1 MPHIHEKIDFTT
13 SALIVHK
20 NKVLL
25 RRHDK
30 YKIWL
35 SVGGHIELD
44 EDPNQAVIREVKEEV
59 GLTITL
65 IGESVKFKDEM
76 NLIPPRFLNRHRINE
91 THEHIDMVYFA
102 TIDDDTIVQGK
113 GEKSD
118 EIRWFTKEEL
128 MDPKLDT
135 KESMR
140 YYALKALEEV
150 HT

>member
-1 MPHIHEKIDFTT
+1 MPHLDEKIDFTT
-13 SALIVHK
+13 SALIVHE

-35 SVGGHIELD
+35 SVGGHIEAD

-65 IGESVKFKDEM
+65 VGKAMKFQDE
-76 NLIPPRFLNRHRINE
+76 NDLIPPRFLNRHHINE
-91 THEHIDMVYFA
+91 THEHIDMIYFA
-102 TIDDDTIVQGK
+102 TTDDTTITEGET
-113 GEKSD
+113 EKSD
-118 EIRWFTKEEL
+118 EIRWFTKDEL
-128 MDPKLDT
+128 MDPTLDT

-150 HT
+150 SG